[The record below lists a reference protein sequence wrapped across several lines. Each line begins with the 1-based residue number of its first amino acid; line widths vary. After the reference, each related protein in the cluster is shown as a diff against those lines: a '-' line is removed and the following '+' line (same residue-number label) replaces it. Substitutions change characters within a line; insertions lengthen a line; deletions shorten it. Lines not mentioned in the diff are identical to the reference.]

1 LTKIKVQHAVVPK
14 LTPIEQVQ
22 TRGVTMQAKTIL
34 SIIGVNQND
43 DDLHSAIELCRA
55 SKAHLS
61 VLVTALA
68 APPIGGYGEVTSTAW
83 LEERERQTGALR
95 RKVAATKTILQADD
109 ISFEVGRLF
118 TEYGWAENEIGQ
130 LARYV
135 DLTLIGGG
143 FLTQD
148 DMRQEILNG
157 ALFQSPAP
165 ILLVPKGYP
174 ASLRP
179 KTVLIGWD
187 SRNEAS
193 LTVRAAMEQLTAA
206 DNVCVAMVDPSATI
220 GSNGEEPG
228 ADVATFLARH
238 GIRVSVD
245 VLPSGG
251 RAVADVLRQH
261 AIDIGAELIVMGAY
275 GHSRMREWLFGGTTR
290 SMLEQT
296 PVPLMMTR

>member
-1 LTKIKVQHAVVPK
+1 
-14 LTPIEQVQ
+14 
-22 TRGVTMQAKTIL
+22 MQAKTIL

-68 APPIGGYGEVTSTAW
+68 APPIGGYGEVTSTVW
-83 LEERERQTGALR
+83 IEERERETEQLSL
-95 RKVAATKTILQADD
+95 KVAAAKTILQSDD
-109 ISFEVGRLF
+109 VSFDVDSLF
-118 TEYGWAENEIGQ
+118 TEYGWAENEIGER
-130 LARYV
+130 ARYV

-143 FLTQD
+143 FLAQE
-148 DMRQEILNG
+148 DMRREILNG

-165 ILLVPKGYP
+165 ILIVPKGQT

-179 KTVLIGWD
+179 KTVLIAWD

-193 LTVRAAMEQLTAA
+193 HAVRAAMEQLTAA
-206 DNVCVAMVDPSATI
+206 ENVCVAIVDPFASAH
-220 GSNGEEPG
+220 SNGEEPG
-228 ADVATFLARH
+228 ADVAAFLARH

-245 VLPSGG
+245 VLPSAG
-251 RAVADVLRQH
+251 RAVVDVLRQH

-275 GHSRMREWLFGGTTR
+275 GHSRVREWIFGGVTR
-290 SMLEQT
+290 SMLEQA
-296 PVPLMMTR
+296 PVSLLMTR

>member
-1 LTKIKVQHAVVPK
+1 LTKINADFVPLLK
-14 LTPIEQVQ
+14 LTPIQQVQ
-22 TRGVTMQAKTIL
+22 TGGVTMQAKTIL

-43 DDLHSAIELCRA
+43 DDLHSAIELCRE

-83 LEERERQTGALR
+83 IEERERETEQLSL
-95 RKVAATKTILQADD
+95 KVAAAKTILQSDD
-109 ISFEVGRLF
+109 ISFDVASVF
-118 TEYGWAENEIGQ
+118 TEYGWAENEIGER
-130 LARYV
+130 ARYV

-143 FLTQD
+143 LLAQD
-148 DMRQEILNG
+148 DMRREILNG

-165 ILLVPKGYP
+165 ILVVPKGHA

-179 KTVLIGWD
+179 KTVLIAWD

-193 LTVRAAMEQLTAA
+193 QAVRAAMEQLTAA
-206 DNVCVAMVDPSATI
+206 DNVSVAIVDPHASTH
-220 GSNGEEPG
+220 SSGEEPG
-228 ADVATFLARH
+228 ADVAAFLARH
-238 GIRVSVD
+238 GVRVSVN
-245 VLPSGG
+245 VLASGG

-261 AIDIGAELIVMGAY
+261 ATDIGADLIVMGAY
-275 GHSRMREWLFGGTTR
+275 GHSRVREWIFGGVTR

-296 PVPLMMTR
+296 AVPLMMTR